1 MAYAFSWEKYFFT
14 LNMCAC
20 FRGELCESF
29 NSTASSRALESSF
42 EKQYGILLSSVPG
55 VVMTPSPASEMLR
68 LPGEAS
74 VMRNKSDMPGES

>member
-1 MAYAFSWEKYFFT
+1 
-14 LNMCAC
+14 
-20 FRGELCESF
+20 
-29 NSTASSRALESSF
+29 
-42 EKQYGILLSSVPG
+42 